1 MTPGSPPRAAG
12 DHSSLETRGQEG
24 DPVLKGRAMEELLE
38 GLWKLRGS
46 GQPQRPGQ
54 QKTSRIARVQ
64 RRTAEGWWPGG
75 EGRRGGPPPSGG
87 AACGVTE
94 VLSGWTAARV
104 AALAARVTAPEL
116 RA

>member
-75 EGRRGGPPPSGG
+75 EGRRGPRETGPILRCAGKAGNPLETTQGHWGLHGP
-87 AACGVTE
+87 GV
-94 VLSGWTAARV
+94 
-104 AALAARVTAPEL
+104 
-116 RA
+116 